1 MTEDTA
7 LKILVIS
14 IQDRN
19 PNNDKLYDHLGKKCK
34 LELLKL
40 SKLQAKIFYNYINPK
55 DSDSYD
61 RILIDLPFRLIYP
74 HAKKLRK
81 QKKLVFYEEDSCQNY
96 IKNSS
101 WFGKFIKFYASIPNS
116 RALTTSK
123 FVTEGFKKS
132 GIDAVYIGK
141 SYDESVIINKKIS
154 RKIKF
159 AFVGRV
165 KSKVYSERKA
175 VLDEILNLLP
185 LKILRSEPGVEYN
198 LLLNEI
204 TYFIS
209 VDFGLGEYM
218 IKNFEALAAGCVL
231 CTYRL
236 PYEFLHIGFKD
247 MENAVLYSTP
257 EELVQKIKFIEK
269 NSALKAS
276 IIENGLLLAQSF
288 TFESHAKKL
297 YKALS
302 DNILVDEKSKPRFL
316 KFF

>member
-1 MTEDTA
+1 
-7 LKILVIS
+7 
-14 IQDRN
+14 
-19 PNNDKLYDHLGKKCK
+19 
-34 LELLKL
+34 
-40 SKLQAKIFYNYINPK
+40 
-55 DSDSYD
+55 
-61 RILIDLPFRLIYP
+61 
-74 HAKKLRK
+74 
-81 QKKLVFYEEDSCQNY
+81 
-96 IKNSS
+96 
-101 WFGKFIKFYASIPNS
+101 
-116 RALTTSK
+116 
-123 FVTEGFKKS
+123 
-132 GIDAVYIGK
+132 
-141 SYDESVIINKKIS
+141 
-154 RKIKF
+154 
-159 AFVGRV
+159 
-165 KSKVYSERKA
+165 
-175 VLDEILNLLP
+175 
-185 LKILRSEPGVEYN
+185 
-198 LLLNEI
+198 
-204 TYFIS
+204 
-209 VDFGLGEYM
+209 M